1 MGARLAADGTVRRV
15 NILEALARRRWLMV
29 AMVDA
34 GCLCLVVLLFCCW
47 KLEVGSDHAMVV
59 TCCDSV

>member
-34 GCLCLVVLLFCCW
+34 GCLMLGCCCFV
-47 KLEVGSDHAMVV
+47 VGSWK
-59 TCCDSV
+59 